1 MCGYMYMC
9 ILICIWCQCVYVYTK
24 IYVCMSIYTVYLSK
38 SIKGSLKNE
47 KNCSDL
53 IFQDLRNAVSAP
65 KSPRLPRHT
74 RLIHAAD
81 FIGATPPVNWEL
93 VGLLV
98 CQGRKVLQ
106 QWKNIVYNCFSW
118 KKQSFNVIP
127 DANIYISQKFS
138 NRSSPLLNFFPF
150 VDIDFGVER
159 SFSAF
164 CGTFSV

>member
-1 MCGYMYMC
+1 MMC
-9 ILICIWCQCVYVYTK
+9 ICIYKNICMYVY
-24 IYVCMSIYTVYLSK
+24 IYIYIQYTYQNPSK
-38 SIKGSLKNE
+38 GPWKMNKNKPVRISSFKTYE
-47 KNCSDL
+47 TL
-53 IFQDLRNAVSAP
+53 FPLPRNSVSAP
-65 KSPRLPRHT
+65 KSPRHPGHT

-98 CQGRKVLQ
+98 CQGRKVFQ

-127 DANIYISQKFS
+127 DPNIYISQKFS
-138 NRSSPLLNFFPF
+138 NRSSPPLNLLFPF
-150 VDIDFGVER
+150 VDIDFGIKR

-164 CGTFSV
+164 RGAFSV